1 MCPKNPP
8 KLTQLCVVP
17 FKSDNCICVGQSV
30 KLSEVKINGKSVKA
44 LIDTG
49 SVQTLVDRE
58 LVPSNIICTSDTIPI
73 RCVHGDERPY
83 PTADVYIEVQGQVYL
98 LNVGIAESLPFPVVL
113 GSDLPVLFDLLHKP
127 QNCNVVTRSQAK
139 QPEESPPILS
149 VLPFYDADLDVQPG
163 KSRKSCRQKRQEKF
177 LHTPIRSTE
186 GVQDL
191 PQGFKIPL
199 NMAQIQRDDSS
210 LAALFLKAKGPQKGN
225 HRGSAEEFVLQK
237 NILYRQQG
245 AFKQLVVP
253 KDAREMVLILGH
265 SIPWAGHLGTHKTLA
280 RIKRHFFWPGL
291 RTDVAQFCRTCPQC
305 QLTSNKFP
313 SRAPLQPLPLI
324 DTPFE
329 RLGMDIVGP
338 LERSKSGYRYMLVIT
353 DYATKY
359 PEVFP
364 LKTIKARAV
373 AFSLVQHFSR
383 VGIPCE
389 IVTDQGTNFMSTL
402 LKQVYQLLGI
412 KGVRTTP
419 YHPQTDGLTERF
431 NQTLKQMLRKFVD
444 ETGSDWDQ
452 WLPYLLFAYREVPQ
466 ASTGFSPF
474 ELLYGH
480 EVRGPLTLL
489 KETWAGEEEG
499 EGPVNVISY
508 VMQMRERLQKM
519 TALAQQH
526 MAEAQKYQ
534 KVWYDKSA
542 RQRTFVPGQK
552 VLVMLPSSESKLLAK
567 WQGPFEVTKQLGP
580 TTYQV
585 AKMGQ
590 PHSTKVL
597 HVNLLKEWTE
607 RPKIGAEVMLIRA
620 VEEEEAVDDQYLPS
634 STPMELDLKHL
645 SSEQQLQVRAI
656 CNPQIF
662 KEYPGRTDILEHEI
676 VLKSDAKVK
685 RLSYRIPER
694 LLSSLKREMEL
705 MQSLGII
712 ESSKSEWCNPVV
724 LVPKK
729 DGTMRFCID
738 FRLLASTP
746 FQAVQGVDG
755 LSDPMGTLPVYSFA
769 LWTTWRTRNLPKAYG
784 SGTAWM

>member
-17 FKSDNCICVGQSV
+17 FKSDNCICVGQPV

-49 SVQTLVDRE
+49 SVQTLVDRK
-58 LVPSNIICTSDTIPI
+58 LVPANIICTSYTIPI
-73 RCVHGDERPY
+73 RCVHGDERSY

-149 VLPFYDADLDVQPG
+149 VLPFYDAVFDVQPG
-163 KSRKSCRQKRQEKF
+163 KSRKSCRQRRREKF
-177 LHTPIRSTE
+177 LHTPITSTE

-191 PQGFKIPL
+191 PQVFKIPL
-199 NMAQIQRDDSS
+199 NMAQLQRDDSS

-225 HRGSAEEFVLQK
+225 HRGRAEEFVLQK

-245 AFKQLVVP
+245 AVKQLVVP

-338 LERSKSGYRYMLVIT
+338 LERSKAGYRYMLVIT

-389 IVTDQGTNFMSTL
+389 IVTDQGTNLMSTL

-480 EVRGPLTLL
+480 E
-489 KETWAGEEEG
+489 
-499 EGPVNVISY
+499 
-508 VMQMRERLQKM
+508 MRERLQKM

-542 RQRTFVPGQK
+542 RRRTFVPGQK

-585 AKMGQ
+585 VKMGQ

-607 RPKIGAEVMLIRA
+607 RPKSGAEVMLIRA

-662 KEYPGRTDILEHEI
+662 KEYPGRTDILELEI

-694 LLSSLKREMEL
+694 LVSSLKREMEL

-712 ESSKSEWCNPVV
+712 ESSKSEWCNPAV

-738 FRLLASTP
+738 FRYLNSVSKFDSYPTP
-746 FQAVQGVDG
+746 RIEDLVSRLGKAKY
-755 LSDPMGTLPVYSFA
+755 L
-769 LWTTWRTRNLPKAYG
+769 TTIDLCKGYWQAYG